1 MVPSRSNSSNA
12 EIIIKFLQG
21 KYDLFENK
29 IKEFKKTVKTEI
41 VSIMIKNLI
50 ELIKVKNKERIISV
64 TFFSLIS
71 LT

>member
-1 MVPSRSNSSNA
+1 MKVLHLN
-12 EIIIKFLQG
+12 IKILVILIATQQQQYF
-21 KYDLFENK
+21 FENK
-29 IKEFKKTVKTEI
+29 IKEFKKTIKIGI

-64 TFFSLIS
+64 TFFSLIL